1 MPPSK
6 PGWPWPPPLHFFLRR
21 REKEKKTSREW
32 SLFNAVSSRAPLDAV
47 QLLLK
52 DGADVN
58 AEDNGGH
65 TALHIAAK
73 LGYSAAV
80 ALRLP
85 QRAATRGLRVS
96 SKPAQLAFPEDER
109 VKVNVEDNCGWT
121 PLHWGAARGRSVHRS
136 PYLPQDRAQ
145 GEWERRTLECRA
157 VVELPATHGA
167 GVTAE
172 DDERWTP
179 IHRAARRV
187 GGGEGRAGRRHFRL
201 PAPRDGRDRA
211 LGQER
216 GEGALQAAGGRAA
229 ARPPK
234 CRRVGAA

>member
-1 MPPSK
+1 MPCP
-6 PGWPWPPPLHFFLRR
+6 PG
-21 REKEKKTSREW
+21 
-32 SLFNAVSSRAPLDAV
+32 PLDAM

-73 LGYSAAV
+73 FGYSAAV

-109 VKVNVEDNCGWT
+109 VKVNVKDNCGWT
-121 PLHWGAARGRSVHRS
+121 PLDWGAARGRSVHRS
-136 PYLPQDRAQ
+136 PYLPQDRAR
-145 GEWERRTLECRA
+145 GEWERRTRDRRA

-179 IHRAARRV
+179 IHRAAVPTVRDELL
-187 GGGEGRAGRRHFRL
+187 GEKVEPDAGIFDCLLRETGAIVPLAKSVVKAHYKRQGVELGKR
-201 PAPRDGRDRA
+201 GRD
-211 LGQER
+211 
-216 GEGALQAAGGRAA
+216 QA
-229 ARPPK
+229 
-234 CRRVGAA
+234 RVD